1 VRKDIQEL
9 LAGVRTDLDSFSDLE
24 SYALMTSGYLAAE
37 QALKGLEDL
46 PMAQAEP
53 PHKWRFLEV
62 AEGMTQEQ
70 ADSAEHRR
78 LSEHLKVSD
87 MTFFKVWKLYRPLN
101 LTAKSI
107 GLALLIGLVYLW
119 ITNPGLTFSD
129 PTWEAIKQSLT
140 LGNLMTTFGLVL
152 LGMLVVNVAGRFA
165 GQALQLIRFR
175 EALYRVLVGLG
186 VGIVGWLGAWV
197 HLHVFDVIFKR
208 LGRVGK
214 NP

>member
-1 VRKDIQEL
+1 
-9 LAGVRTDLDSFSDLE
+9 
-24 SYALMTSGYLAAE
+24 MTSGYLAAE
-37 QALKGLEDL
+37 QALKGLEGL
-46 PMAQAEP
+46 PMAKAES
-53 PHKWRFLEV
+53 PHPWAFLEV
-62 AEGMTQEQ
+62 AKGMTQET
-70 ADSAEHRR
+70 DSEEYR
-78 LSEHLKVSD
+78 LISKHLKVSG

-101 LTAKSI
+101 LTAKAI
-107 GLALLIGLVYLW
+107 GLGLLIGLVYLW
-119 ITNPGLTFSD
+119 ITNPGLTFSES
-129 PTWEAIKQSLT
+129 TWEAIKQSLT
-140 LGNLMTTFGLVL
+140 LGKLMTTIGLVL
-152 LGMLVVNVAGRFA
+152 LGMIVVNVAGRFA